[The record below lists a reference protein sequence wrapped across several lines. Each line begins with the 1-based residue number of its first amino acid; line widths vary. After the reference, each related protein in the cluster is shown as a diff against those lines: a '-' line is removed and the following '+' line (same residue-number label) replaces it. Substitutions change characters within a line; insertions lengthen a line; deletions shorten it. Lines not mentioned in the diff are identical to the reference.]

1 MGKNDFLIGVF
12 ALATMTFVACS
23 NEDKLGEERSNGNG
37 STEVVEGEPTW
48 AKFIFKL
55 GKDSGKSR
63 ATGDEH
69 EGTVAEK
76 SIKNLRA
83 YIFSESGSFEAKTD
97 GVTVDGNGVEH
108 TTTLKLTSGKKK
120 VYVVANMQDEWIT
133 STTTT
138 AQFEAIA
145 LTHCTKAGRIAHTK
159 GTEKTEAVSRVGSFD
174 KISGNSDAAANG
186 FLMANVLAATEYT
199 LYPGISA
206 ENCSK
211 PSYGSSAEMEQNNH
225 LEVSISR
232 AAAKLQATYA
242 NVDALTLKD
251 NTGKTL
257 GKLLTPTFTVRN
269 LPVQSYMF
277 LHNQA
282 NGFLTPF
289 YTMTG
294 TSSTFEDFA
303 KYYDEVN
310 EPNLDLK
317 ASTDGEAI
325 QSIYLP
331 ENSNQTPV
339 RGNTTYVLVKGVFA
353 PAADVMINSVTV
365 QGAGEN
371 LTINNKF
378 DDTDYTTGG
387 TEVPPFFIVPEWENQ
402 IYTAPAD
409 FGGNLAT
416 YGLGMILKTYL
427 NKAGKQKWL
436 NAVDEDSAVDEG
448 DIENPVSVYYG
459 SSFSTSEGIYSIV
472 TIKKYSHPKN
482 GGVPG
487 YQESVEGTIRIF
499 QYTGGTCYYRV
510 NVEDNMDGKT
520 EANNLFYSVMRN
532 RFYNVNISRITSIG
546 YPDDEDVTVDPTDPI
561 NQKTY
566 MQAHITVEPWT
577 KVEQDAELG
586 M

>member
-12 ALATMTFVACS
+12 ALATMTFAACS

-37 STEVVEGEPTW
+37 NTEVVEGEPTW

-55 GKDSGKSR
+55 GKDGGLTR
-63 ATGDEH
+63 ATDDSH

-76 SIKNLRA
+76 NIKNLRA
-83 YIFSESGSFEAKTD
+83 YIFNESGSFEAKTD
-97 GVTVDGNGVEH
+97 GVTVDEHGTEH
-108 TTTLKLTSGKKK
+108 TAVLKLTSGKKK

-138 AQFEAIA
+138 AQFEAIT

-159 GTEKTEAVSRVGSFD
+159 GAERADAVSRVGNFD
-174 KISGNSDAAANG
+174 KISGNGNALDNG

-211 PSYGSSAEMEQNNH
+211 PAYENPAEMAQNNH

-242 NVDALTLKD
+242 NENALTLKD
-251 NTGKTL
+251 NAEKTL

-317 ASTDGEAI
+317 ASAAGEEAI
-325 QSIYLP
+325 KSIYLP

-339 RGNTTYVLVKGVFA
+339 RGNTTYVLVKGIFA
-353 PAADVMINSVTV
+353 PVANVMINNVTV
-365 QGAGEN
+365 QGSGEN
-371 LTINNKF
+371 LTIENEF
-378 DDTDYTTGG
+378 DETDYTTGG
-387 TEVPPFFIVPEWENQ
+387 EIPAYFIVPEWENQ
-402 IYTAPAD
+402 IYTAPAG
-409 FGGNLAT
+409 FAGNLAE
-416 YGLGMILKTYL
+416 YGLSMILKTYL

-436 NAVDEDSAVDEG
+436 NAIDEEHAVDEG

-487 YQESVEGTIRIF
+487 YQESIEGTIRIF

-546 YPDDEDVTVDPTDPI
+546 YPSDEDVTVDPTDPI

-577 KVEQDAELG
+577 EVQQDAELG

>member
-12 ALATMTFVACS
+12 ALATMTFAACS

-37 STEVVEGEPTW
+37 NTEVVEGEPTW

-55 GKDSGKSR
+55 GKDGGLTR
-63 ATGDEH
+63 ATDDSH

-76 SIKNLRA
+76 NIKNLRA
-83 YIFSESGSFEAKTD
+83 YIFNESGSFEAKTD
-97 GVTVDGNGVEH
+97 GVTVDEHGTEH
-108 TTTLKLTSGKKK
+108 TAVLKLTSGKKK

-138 AQFEAIA
+138 AQFEAIT

-159 GTEKTEAVSRVGSFD
+159 GAERADAVSRVGNFD
-174 KISGNSDAAANG
+174 KISGNGNALDNG

-211 PSYGSSAEMEQNNH
+211 PAYENPAEMAQNNH

-242 NVDALTLKD
+242 NENALTLKD
-251 NTGKTL
+251 NAEKTL

-317 ASTDGEAI
+317 ASAAGEEAI
-325 QSIYLP
+325 KSIYLP

-339 RGNTTYVLVKGVFA
+339 RGNTTYVLVKGIFA
-353 PAADVMINSVTV
+353 PVANVMINNVTV
-365 QGAGEN
+365 QGSGEN
-371 LTINNKF
+371 LTIENEF
-378 DDTDYTTGG
+378 DETDYTTGG
-387 TEVPPFFIVPEWENQ
+387 EIPAYFIVPEWENQ
-402 IYTAPAD
+402 IYTAPAG
-409 FGGNLAT
+409 FAGNLAE
-416 YGLGMILKTYL
+416 YGLSMILKTYL

-436 NAVDEDSAVDEG
+436 NAIDEEHAVDEG

-459 SSFSTSEGIYSIV
+459 SSFSTSEGIYSVV
-472 TIKKYSHPKN
+472 TIKKFSHKK
-482 GGVPG
+482 GGLPG
-487 YQESVEGTIRIF
+487 YQESIEGTIRIF

-532 RFYNVNISRITSIG
+532 RFYNVNISKITSIG

>member
-12 ALATMTFVACS
+12 ALATMTFAACS

-37 STEVVEGEPTW
+37 NTEVVEGEPTW

-55 GKDSGKSR
+55 GKDGGLTR
-63 ATGDEH
+63 ATDDSH

-76 SIKNLRA
+76 NIKNLRA
-83 YIFSESGSFEAKTD
+83 YIFNESGSFEAKTD
-97 GVTVDGNGVEH
+97 GVTVDEHGTEH
-108 TTTLKLTSGKKK
+108 TAVLKLTSGKKK

-138 AQFEAIA
+138 AQFEAIT

-159 GTEKTEAVSRVGSFD
+159 GAERADAVSRVGNFD
-174 KISGNSDAAANG
+174 KISGNGNALDNG

-211 PSYGSSAEMEQNNH
+211 PAYENPAEMAQNNH

-242 NVDALTLKD
+242 NENALTLKD
-251 NTGKTL
+251 NAEKTL

-317 ASTDGEAI
+317 ASAAGEEAI
-325 QSIYLP
+325 KSIYLP

-339 RGNTTYVLVKGVFA
+339 RGNTTYVLVKGIFA
-353 PAADVMINSVTV
+353 PAANVMINNVTV
-365 QGAGEN
+365 QGSGEN
-371 LTINNKF
+371 LTIENEF
-378 DDTDYTTGG
+378 DETDYTTGG
-387 TEVPPFFIVPEWENQ
+387 EIPAYFIVPEWENQ
-402 IYTAPAD
+402 IYTAPAG
-409 FGGNLAT
+409 FAGNLAE
-416 YGLGMILKTYL
+416 YGLSMILKTYL

-436 NAVDEDSAVDEG
+436 NAIDEEHAVDEG

-459 SSFSTSEGIYSIV
+459 SSFSTSEGIYSVV
-472 TIKKYSHPKN
+472 TIKKFSHKK
-482 GGVPG
+482 GELPG
-487 YQESVEGTIRIF
+487 YQESIEGTIRIF

-546 YPDDEDVTVDPTDPI
+546 YPSDEDVTVDPTDPI

-577 KVEQDAELG
+577 EVQQDAELG

>member
-23 NEDKLGEERSNGNG
+23 NDDKLGEERSNGNG
-37 STEVVEGEPTW
+37 NIEVVEGEPTW
-48 AKFIFKL
+48 AKFVFKL
-55 GKDSGKSR
+55 GKDGVTR
-63 ATGDEH
+63 ATGDTH
-69 EGTVAEK
+69 EGTTTEK
-76 SIKNLRA
+76 NIKNLRA
-83 YIFSESGSFEAKTD
+83 YIFNEPGSFEAKTD
-97 GVTVDGNGVEH
+97 NVTVDEHGTEH
-108 TTTLKLTSGKKK
+108 TAVLKLTSGKKR

-138 AQFEAIA
+138 AQFEAIT

-159 GTEKTEAVSRVGSFD
+159 GIETAPAVARVGNFD
-174 KISGNSDAAANG
+174 KISGNGNAETNG
-186 FLMANVLAATEYT
+186 FLMTNVLKMTEYT
-199 LYPGISA
+199 LYPGVSA
-206 ENCSK
+206 EDCSK
-211 PSYGSSAEMEQNNH
+211 PSYESSAEMEQNNH

-242 NVDALTLKD
+242 NADALILKD
-251 NTGKTL
+251 GESKTL
-257 GKLLTPTFTVRN
+257 GKLLTPTFAVRN

-289 YTMTG
+289 YTMTN

-310 EPNLDLK
+310 EPDLDLK

-325 QSIYLP
+325 KSIYLP

-353 PAADVMINSVTV
+353 PAANVMINAVEVKSD
-365 QGAGEN
+365 GSSN
-371 LTINNKF
+371 LTIENKL
-378 DDTDYTTGG
+378 DGTDYTTGG
-387 TEVPPFFIVPEWENQ
+387 KDVPPYFIVPEWENQ

-409 FGGNLAT
+409 FSGNLAT

-436 NAVDEDSAVDEG
+436 NAVDEGSAVDEG

-459 SSFSTSEGIYSIV
+459 SSFSTSEGIYSVV
-472 TIKKYSHPKN
+472 TIKKYSHPKDAQ
-482 GGVPG
+482 PG
-487 YQESVEGTIRIF
+487 YKESVEGTIRIF

>member
-23 NEDKLGEERSNGNG
+23 NDDKLGEERSNGNG
-37 STEVVEGEPTW
+37 TTEVVEGEPTW

-55 GKDSGKSR
+55 GKDDGVTR
-63 ATGDEH
+63 ATGDTH
-69 EGTVAEK
+69 EGTDAEK
-76 SIKNLRA
+76 NIKNLRA
-83 YIFSESGSFEAKTD
+83 YIFNESGSFEAKTENVSMD
-97 GVTVDGNGVEH
+97 VHGTEH
-108 TTTLKLTSGKKK
+108 TATLKLTSGKKK
-120 VYVVANMQDEWIT
+120 VYVVANMQDGWIT

-138 AQFEAIA
+138 AQFEAMTLI
-145 LTHCTKAGRIAHTK
+145 HCTKAGRIAHTK
-159 GTEKTEAVSRVGSFD
+159 GAETATAVARTGDFD
-174 KISGNSDAAANG
+174 KLSGNGDAAANG

-199 LYPGISA
+199 LYPGIS
-206 ENCSK
+206 EGNCSK
-211 PSYGSSAEMEQNNH
+211 PSYENDEEMAQNNH
-225 LEVSISR
+225 LKVSISR

-242 NVDALTLKD
+242 NADALTLKD
-251 NTGKTL
+251 NEGHTL

-269 LPVQSYMF
+269 LPIQSYMF

-282 NGFLTPF
+282 NGFLTLF
-289 YTMTG
+289 YTMTN

-310 EPNLDLK
+310 EPDLDLK
-317 ASTDGEAI
+317 ASTDGGAI

-353 PAADVMINSVTV
+353 PTANVMINAVDV
-365 QGAGEN
+365 MAGETGG
-371 LTINNKF
+371 LTIKNQL
-378 DDTDYTTGG
+378 DETDYTTGDK
-387 TEVPPFFIVPEWENQ
+387 TIPPYFIVPEWENQ
-402 IYTAPAD
+402 IYTAPEG
-409 FGGNLAT
+409 FMGNLAD
-416 YGLGMILKTYL
+416 YGLSMILKTYL
-427 NKAGKQKWL
+427 NKVGKQKWL
-436 NAVDEDSAVDEG
+436 NAVDEASAEDDG
-448 DIENPVSVYYG
+448 DIENSVSVYYG

-472 TIKKYSHPKN
+472 TIKKYSHHKN
-482 GGVPG
+482 GVPG
-487 YQESVEGTIRIF
+487 YQESVEAKIRIF

-532 RFYNVNISRITSIG
+532 RFYNVNISKITSIG
-546 YPDDEDVTVDPTDPI
+546 YPSDEDVTVDPTDPI

>member
-1 MGKNDFLIGVF
+1 MGKNDFFIGVF

-23 NEDKLGEERSNGNG
+23 NDDKLGEERSNGNG
-37 STEVVEGEPTW
+37 NTEVVEGEPTW

-55 GKDSGKSR
+55 GKDGVTR
-63 ATGDEH
+63 ATGDTH
-69 EGTVAEK
+69 EGTATEK
-76 SIKNLRA
+76 NIKNLRA
-83 YIFSESGSFEAKTD
+83 YIFNESGSFEAKTD
-97 GVTVDGNGVEH
+97 GGAVNDHGTEH
-108 TTTLKLTSGKKK
+108 TAVLKLTSGKKK

-138 AQFEAIA
+138 SQFEAIT

-159 GTEKTEAVSRVGSFD
+159 GVETAVAVSRVGNFD
-174 KISGNSDAAANG
+174 KISGNGNAETNG
-186 FLMANVLAATEYT
+186 FLMTNVLNATEYT

-206 ENCSK
+206 EDCSK
-211 PSYGSSAEMEQNNH
+211 TAYESSVEMEQNNH

-242 NVDALTLKD
+242 NADALTLKD
-251 NTGKTL
+251 NESKTL

-282 NGFLTPF
+282 SGFLTPF
-289 YTMTG
+289 YTMTNTG
-294 TSSTFEDFA
+294 STFEDFA

-317 ASTDGEAI
+317 TSADGEAI
-325 QSIYLP
+325 KSTYLP

-353 PAADVMINSVTV
+353 PVANVMINAVEVKGDGT
-365 QGAGEN
+365 N
-371 LTINNKF
+371 LTIENKL
-378 DDTDYTTGG
+378 DETDYTVGG
-387 TEVPPFFIVPEWENQ
+387 KEVPPYFVVPEWENQ
-402 IYTAPAD
+402 IYTAPAN
-409 FGGNLAT
+409 FGGNLAA
-416 YGLGMILKTYL
+416 YGLDMILKTYL

-436 NAVDEDSAVDEG
+436 NAVNEDSAVDEG
-448 DIENPVSVYYG
+448 DIENPISVYYG

>member
-1 MGKNDFLIGVF
+1 M
-12 ALATMTFVACS
+12 
-23 NEDKLGEERSNGNG
+23 
-37 STEVVEGEPTW
+37 
-48 AKFIFKL
+48 
-55 GKDSGKSR
+55 
-63 ATGDEH
+63 
-69 EGTVAEK
+69 
-76 SIKNLRA
+76 
-83 YIFSESGSFEAKTD
+83 
-97 GVTVDGNGVEH
+97 
-108 TTTLKLTSGKKK
+108 
-120 VYVVANMQDEWIT
+120 
-133 STTTT
+133 
-138 AQFEAIA
+138 
-145 LTHCTKAGRIAHTK
+145 
-159 GTEKTEAVSRVGSFD
+159 
-174 KISGNSDAAANG
+174 
-186 FLMANVLAATEYT
+186 
-199 LYPGISA
+199 
-206 ENCSK
+206 
-211 PSYGSSAEMEQNNH
+211 
-225 LEVSISR
+225 
-232 AAAKLQATYA
+232 
-242 NVDALTLKD
+242 
-251 NTGKTL
+251 
-257 GKLLTPTFTVRN
+257 
-269 LPVQSYMF
+269 
-277 LHNQA
+277 
-282 NGFLTPF
+282 
-289 YTMTG
+289 
-294 TSSTFEDFA
+294 
-303 KYYDEVN
+303 
-310 EPNLDLK
+310 
-317 ASTDGEAI
+317 
-325 QSIYLP
+325 P

-409 FGGNLAT
+409 FSGNLAT

-472 TIKKYSHPKN
+472 TIKKYSQPK
-482 GGVPG
+482 GIPG